1 MALGEA
7 TVPTRIRAFGRET
20 FQSLH
25 IRNFRLF
32 FIGQGIS
39 QVGNWLTL
47 VAQALFVLR
56 LTGDGV
62 AVGIVTAC
70 QFLPVL
76 LIGAWAGLV
85 ADRSDKR
92 RLLIIVNL
100 FAMVQ
105 SFAFGALA
113 FMDKPPLIAI
123 YSIAFL
129 GGIAFAFDNP
139 TRRAF
144 VVEIVPDSFVHNA
157 VSLNSAMMT
166 SSRIIG
172 PAIAGLLITTVGY
185 GWCFVG
191 DGFSYIGAIGALL
204 LIRTRE
210 LRPTTAAR
218 RQQGQIREGLRSAW
232 ADPRLK
238 IPLVMMAVIGTLAF
252 NFQVVFPLMVTR
264 TFGSTEAMFTLL
276 FSVISVGSLIGAL
289 AAARRHQ
296 IEVRDVVIT
305 AAAFGASMSLFA
317 VAPNLGWA
325 IPIGLLVG
333 GTSVAFLTSST
344 AIVQVNAAP
353 DMRGRILALQTIVFL
368 GTTPIG
374 GPILGWLSDTTNP
387 RVAVLLGGVSTL
399 LAAVWGAFASRR
411 RARVGDEHP
420 FTEPD
425 LEFPEPA

>member
-1 MALGEA
+1 MAVRERL
-7 TVPTRIRAFGRET
+7 VPRRVRTFGRET

-47 VAQALFVLR
+47 VAQTLLVLS

-76 LIGAWAGLV
+76 LIGAWAGLI

-92 RLLIIVNL
+92 RLLIVVQL
-100 FAMVQ
+100 FAMAQ
-105 SFAFGALA
+105 SFALGGL
-113 FMDKPPLIAI
+113 
-123 YSIAFL
+123 AFL
-129 GGIAFAFDNP
+129 GDPPIVAIYAVALVGGVAFAFDNP

-144 VVEIVPDSFVHNA
+144 VTEMVPGTLVHNA

-166 SSRIIG
+166 TSRIIG
-172 PAIAGLLITTVGY
+172 PAIAGVLITTVGY

-191 DGFSYIGAIGALL
+191 DGCSYVGAILALSL
-204 LIRTRE
+204 MRARE
-210 LRPTTAAR
+210 LRPVTAAPR
-218 RQQGQIREGLRSAW
+218 ERGQIRAGLHHAF
-232 ADPRLK
+232 ANPRLA

-276 FSVISVGSLIGAL
+276 FSVVSVGSLVGAL
-289 AAARRHQ
+289 AAARRHT
-296 IEVRDVVIT
+296 IDVRDVVLT
-305 AAAFGASMSLFA
+305 AAAFGISMSLFA
-317 VAPNLGWA
+317 LTPNLAWA
-325 IPIGLLVG
+325 LPVGVLVG
-333 GTSVAFLTSST
+333 GTSVAFLTAST

-374 GPILGWLSDTTNP
+374 GPILGWLSDATTP
-387 RVAVLLGGVSTL
+387 RVAVMLGGVAT
-399 LAAVWGAFASRR
+399 LAAAAWGALEYRR
-411 RARVGDEHP
+411 RVPGAGGPVVA
-420 FTEPD
+420 EPD
-425 LEFPEPA
+425 VEFPEPA